1 MYKNEEYQKEQT
13 EIITFPLW
21 KLRKNTIKVRKK
33 PVETGFF
40 GISLDI
46 SHRNVYYNYKSITK
60 QIQRNYTAIWLINKS
75 DWEENGICTSFEAKS
90 GECS

>member
-1 MYKNEEYQKEQT
+1 MRNIRKNKRKSS
-13 EIITFPLW
+13 L
-21 KLRKNTIKVRKK
+21 LRSENCEKNTIKVRKK

-46 SHRNVYYNYKSITK
+46 SHRTVYYNYKSITK
-60 QIQRNYTAIWLINKS
+60 QIQRNYTAIRLINKS

>member
-1 MYKNEEYQKEQT
+1 MSNIGKNR
-13 EIITFPLW
+13 
-21 KLRKNTIKVRKK
+21 RKSSLFRRNNCKYTTVKVREK
-33 PVETGFF
+33 PAETGFF